1 MGGVAESHSGDI
13 QVEELDGISNINQA
27 EKIAQHYA
35 NVSSE
40 YQSLGKD
47 DIPNSLY
54 STKELPPLC

>member
-47 DIPNSLY
+47 PQLIVQY
-54 STKELPPLC
+54 KGTTPLC